1 MRRRLPLLVLLAALP
16 IQSALALQPL
26 RILGAG
32 FEPGDPVR
40 DCAADARTEAEL
52 ADALRA
58 PAGGGYCIPPF
69 IVQGVTVCAGASAQC
84 SGGGCFVPVGPSTA
98 TGVDATTGLV
108 GLRDPLGGVVA
119 RFESQFLPACTAT
132 FTVGVADLA
141 LRYELAH
148 DGLDGIALGGL
159 ALAPALTRWGAVQ
172 VAGCPGY
179 NSLMPQIIGEI
190 TLLVEGGYIDATL
203 SRIGEPLDAVVCP
216 IIRP

>member
-1 MRRRLPLLVLLAALP
+1 MPRRLPLLVLLAALP
-16 IQSALALQPL
+16 IQCALALQPL

-32 FEPGDPVR
+32 FELGEPVR

-69 IVQGVTVCAGASAQC
+69 VVQGVTVCAGPSSQC
-84 SGGGCFVPVGPSTA
+84 GSGGCFVPVGPSTA
-98 TGVDATTGLV
+98 AEVDATTGLV

-119 RFESQFLPACTAT
+119 RLESQFLPACTAT
-132 FTVGVADLA
+132 FTVGEAEVA

-159 ALAPALTRWGAVQ
+159 ALPPFLMRSGAVQ

-179 NSLMPQIIGEI
+179 NSLMSQIIGQM
-190 TLLVEGGYIDATL
+190 TLAVESGYIDATIA
-203 SRIGEPLDAVVCP
+203 RIGEPLDAVMCP